1 MENYNKLYGIEP
13 LTTKILKKRLQ
24 LKNPIITKISLALY
38 ASSLFFISPLSA
50 TASPI
55 EFTTADWQVVCDN
68 TLTCRLAG
76 YHSEKN
82 SELPVSVLL
91 TRRAGL
97 NASIEG
103 KLKIGRAKKNA
114 SKALMQL
121 GNRHRISLVIDDK
134 DLGQIEAFSSTTDD
148 ATLTGAQVKALTEA
162 LTRSSKIELVMRNTR
177 WQLSDKGATAVM
189 MKADEA
195 QGRVGNSS
203 AFLSP
208 QGISK
213 PNNGV
218 LPAKEM
224 PSLRLVTPNTT
235 PTAQSNKRFSVRA
248 SKLAEM
254 MNTTLKNADKDCPK
268 LSDSS
273 SWRVNRLN
281 GTQLLAQH
289 NCWSSAY
296 NAGIG
301 MWVMNDTKPHQPTLV
316 TTNATDYRDGKITAV
331 QKGRSIGD
339 CLSKTNW
346 IWTGRR
352 FTKSHESTTGL
363 CRMID
368 EGGAW
373 ALPTYVTD
381 VKTMG

>member
-1 MENYNKLYGIEP
+1 MDNYNKLYSIAS
-13 LTTKILKKRLQ
+13 LTTKILKKRQ
-24 LKNPIITKISLALY
+24 HLKNPTTKLSLALCA
-38 ASSLFFISPLSA
+38 ASVFFTSPLSTA
-50 TASPI
+50 AASPV

-76 YHSEKN
+76 YHSQSN
-82 SELPVSVLL
+82 NELPVSVLL
-91 TRRAGL
+91 TRRAGV
-97 NASIEG
+97 NAPIEG
-103 KLKIGRAKKNA
+103 KIKIGTAKKNS

-121 GNRHRISLVIDDK
+121 GNRHRISLFIDDK
-134 DLGQIEAFSSTTDD
+134 DLGQIEAFSSTTND
-148 ATLTGAQVKALTEA
+148 AALTNAQVKALTEA
-162 LTRSSKIELVMRNTR
+162 LARSSKIELVMRNTR

-208 QGISK
+208 QGVSK
-213 PNNGV
+213 PNNAV

-289 NCWSSAY
+289 NCWNSTY
-296 NAGIG
+296 NAGMG

-346 IWTGRR
+346 IWTGKR

-368 EGGAW
+368 AGGAW

-381 VKTMG
+381 VKTSG